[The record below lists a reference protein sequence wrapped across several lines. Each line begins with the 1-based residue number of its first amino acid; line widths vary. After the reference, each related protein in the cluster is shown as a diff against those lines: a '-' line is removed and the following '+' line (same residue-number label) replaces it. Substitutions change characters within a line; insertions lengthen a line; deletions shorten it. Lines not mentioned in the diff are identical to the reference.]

1 MLNFYNEM
9 KTSSCKQAPASKSK
23 EINNMPLTI
32 NWLGGFTDGDSTFSI
47 LKYKPR
53 IKFENHIKELNLFE
67 RIKDFNDWSIILDI
81 YYYGYHLIPEGQ
93 TLITEIKN
101 QWNNFR
107 LSTSFV
113 SKKKQFN

>member
-9 KTSSCKQAPASKSK
+9 KTSSCKQAPASQSK

-53 IKFENHIKELNLFE
+53 INRPNSSATVSLDITNIQILKNKIVPIFSKPGILKSKKL
-67 RIKDFNDWSIILDI
+67 KDFNDWSIILDI
-81 YYYGYHLIPEGQ
+81 YYYGYHLI
-93 TLITEIKN
+93 L
-101 QWNNFR
+101 
-107 LSTSFV
+107 
-113 SKKKQFN
+113 